1 MVIIRAN
8 NPGDEFQT
16 DQEDAAKLVQGQ
28 MLLLLNDPNADAS
41 HLEKLLQQD
50 QGLASQVMR
59 IANSPAY
66 LPRVPIESLHQAIA
80 WVGLN
85 LLASTVLSVST
96 KSGLDQCM
104 NCLIF

>member
-1 MVIIRAN
+1 
-8 NPGDEFQT
+8 
-16 DQEDAAKLVQGQ
+16 